1 MGEIP
6 TFLLF
11 IQFLYKYFFCFF
23 LLYVRL
29 NLSTLLVGLLGR
41 LGFSLGK
48 DGEELGETSDSRRV
62 EERPDLF
69 LPPGEGIISNLLM
82 VRRREQ

>member
-11 IQFLYKYFFCFF
+11 IQFLYTSFVFF

-29 NLSTLLVGLLGR
+29 NLYTLLVGLFGR
-41 LGFSLGK
+41 LAFSLGK